1 MIVPEGYFNAGDKAN
16 GQGVIDS
23 WACHD
28 DLSITKLWIPNTITS
43 IGNNAFSGCANL
55 VAIIFENGG
64 SVPLSIGLMS
74 FAKCTS
80 LQGVSLPARTVSVG
94 KGCFR
99 ECVVLEDIEIGEGLS
114 PLSLEDHL
122 FDNCPGQ
129 IAMDETLANEAER
142 RAGLQPQ
149 KSMRTVHRRAIPV
162 NTLLQGLRLR
172 MPMDKLDREVI
183 SVGLQKLYAMMRS
196 DGDFNVE
203 NYVRE
208 YGAVCNHYSTVSNWN
223 QASDDELQK
232 LLIRKDFAKKVAYV
246 DWGEIPVSQY
256 ECSDKVALRQIAA
269 TIGAFNG
276 DDREDAVVEKLEEQF
291 CSLFTD
297 KRHPA
302 AFYRTIAGLCPQLV
316 VPVPAIAKLAP
327 VYAWLVGVE
336 YERALALGWYRLSRI
351 VRINLQDLLPSK
363 TVYEVGVLAWYLAE
377 AFRDDLGKNRQDAL
391 RRKEK
396 VLAVLQESG
405 LMN

>member
-1 MIVPEGYFNAGDKAN
+1 MIVPEGFFNAGDKAN

-43 IGNNAFSGCANL
+43 IGNMAFKGCANL
-55 VAIIFENGG
+55 KTIIFENGE
-64 SVPLSIGLMS
+64 SVPLSIGVSS
-74 FAKCTS
+74 FANCTS
-80 LQGVSLPARTVSVG
+80 IQAVSLPARTVSVG

-99 ECVVLEDIEIGEGLS
+99 ECIALEDIEIGVGLS
-114 PLSLEDHL
+114 PLRLDNHL
-122 FDNCPGQ
+122 FDNCPGKVS
-129 IAMDETLANEAER
+129 MEETLANEAER
-142 RAGLQPQ
+142 RAELQPHQ
-149 KSMRTVHRRAIPV
+149 PLTTVRRRAILV

-172 MPMDKLDREVI
+172 MPTDMLDREAI
-183 SVGLQKLYAMMRS
+183 SVSLQNLYAMMKS
-196 DGDFNVE
+196 DDDFNIE
-203 NYVRE
+203 NYVRK
-208 YGAVCNHYSTVSNWN
+208 YGAACEHYSTVLDWK

-256 ECSDKVALRQIAA
+256 ECSDKAALRQIAA
-269 TIGAFNG
+269 TIVAFNG
-276 DDREDAVVEKLEEQF
+276 DDCEDAIVEKLEEQF
-291 CSLFTD
+291 CALFTD

-336 YERALALGWYRLSRI
+336 YESALALGWYRLSRI
-351 VRINLQDLLPSK
+351 VRTNLQGLLLNK

-396 VLAVLQESG
+396 VLAVLHESG
-405 LMN
+405 LI

>member
-23 WACHD
+23 WACHAD
-28 DLSITKLWIPNTITS
+28 PSITKLWIPNTITS

-55 VAIIFENGG
+55 VAVIFEKGE

-74 FAKCTS
+74 FANCAS
-80 LQGVSLPARTVSVG
+80 LQEVSLPARTVSVG

-99 ECVVLEDIEIGEGLS
+99 ECVALEDIEIGEGLS
-114 PLSLEDHL
+114 PLSLENHL

-129 IAMDETLANEAER
+129 VAMEETLANEAER
-142 RAGLQPQ
+142 RAELQPQ
-149 KSMRTVHRRAIPV
+149 KSQRTVHRRAIPV

-172 MPMDKLDREVI
+172 MPKDMLDREVI
-183 SVGLQKLYAMMRS
+183 SVSLQNLYAMMSS
-196 DGDFNVE
+196 DSDFNVE
-203 NYVRE
+203 NYVRK
-208 YGAVCNHYSTVSNWN
+208 YGAACEYYSTVPNWN

-246 DWGEIPVSQY
+246 DWGEIPMNQY

-269 TIGAFNG
+269 TIVAFHG
-276 DDREDAVVEKLEEQF
+276 DDCEDVIVDELEEQF

-302 AFYRTIAGLCPQLV
+302 AFYRTIAGLCPHLV

-336 YERALALGWYRLSRI
+336 YETALALGWYRLSRF
-351 VRINLQDLLPSK
+351 VRTNLQSLLPSK

-396 VLAVLQESG
+396 VLAVLHESG
-405 LMN
+405 LI

>member
-1 MIVPEGYFNAGDKAN
+1 MIVPEGYFDAGGRAN

-28 DLSITKLWIPNTITS
+28 DLSITKLWIPNTITL

-55 VAIIFENGG
+55 EAIIFEKGEN
-64 SVPLSIGLMS
+64 VPLSIGLMS
-74 FAKCTS
+74 FANCAS
-80 LQGVSLPARTVSVG
+80 LRAVSLPARTVSVG

-99 ECVVLEDIEIGEGLS
+99 ECIALEDVEIGEGLS
-114 PLSLEDHL
+114 PLSLENHL
-122 FDNCPGQ
+122 FDNCPGK
-129 IAMDETLANEAER
+129 ISMEETLANEAER
-142 RAGLQPQ
+142 RAELQHHQPLT
-149 KSMRTVHRRAIPV
+149 TVRRRAIPI

-172 MPMDKLDREVI
+172 MSKDTLDREAI
-183 SVGLQKLYAMMRS
+183 SVCLQNLYAMMGS

-203 NYVRE
+203 EYVRK
-208 YGAVCNHYSTVSNWN
+208 YGAACEHYSAVLDWN

-246 DWGEIPVSQY
+246 DWGEIPMNQY
-256 ECSDKVALRQIAA
+256 ECSDKAALRQIAA
-269 TIGAFNG
+269 TIVAFKG
-276 DDREDAVVEKLEEQF
+276 DDCEDVIVEKLEELF

-336 YERALALGWYRLSRI
+336 YESALALGWYKLSRI
-351 VRINLQDLLPSK
+351 VRTNLQSLLPGK

-396 VLAVLQESG
+396 VLAVLHESG
-405 LMN
+405 LV